1 MRHVNLRSNV
11 RPLTRLLL
19 ASFCATGAQLSF
31 AQASGD
37 LGAVQSTASSTS
49 SASDSVTPSNSQTA
63 PAQAPTQGSLSAT
76 EPKSIINQN
85 YIRNSTAPTSN
96 YSDILQIAPS
106 VSSINPNGSGLMET
120 QSLTIRGF
128 QDGQYNV
135 TFDGIPFGDSNDFT
149 HHSTSF
155 FNAQTIGGIAVDRG
169 PGDASQVGFATF
181 GGTVA
186 ISSIEPTLT
195 PAFSVL
201 GSYGSWS
208 TWLSGAQFNTGDL
221 QQLGDVRAVV
231 GYDHVSSNGYLDN
244 AGQRRDNVYFKLEK
258 PIGDDTLLTF
268 YADYN
273 RIHQN
278 VSLGATAAQ
287 IHQFGPDF
295 ALNGNPASQAFSGYN
310 FDRIN
315 TDFEYLGLKTKLGG
329 WSIDNTLYTYGY
341 YHDGFNGLDPNGET
355 PNGTAFGP
363 NNVPGQQIANNY
375 RAFGDIVKAE
385 HRFGPGNLQFGAWL
399 TRQTN
404 FRDNLDVDDTLNFA
418 LLQTNFSL
426 NDTLLTFQPWVQYEW
441 QLPHGLTITPG
452 VKYVSFNRSIDSQ
465 LNQGTGLPAD
475 FSHTWTKV
483 LPSLTVHEQI
493 NSNWSAYAQYAQG
506 FLAPNLNVFFV
517 PNASV
522 SGQPD
527 PEQTDNYQI
536 GTTFKTDRFTVSA
549 DIYYINF
556 RNAVTSTTIGG
567 NTIFSN
573 AGGAYYKGVE
583 TEGTFYAGY
592 GFSLYG
598 NLTFNSAKQK
608 GTDAWLPNAPQ
619 STAAFGVIY
628 DKGPLHGS
636 VITKFVGH
644 QFGTTGNQQP
654 IGGFA
659 VTNLAGAYTIKSP
672 TKWMHNTRLG
682 FEIDNLFN
690 RTSIDALAGFTVA
703 NNTPLYWTIPGRA
716 FIATLSTDF

>member
-1 MRHVNLRSNV
+1 MRHVNLKLRIN
-11 RPLTRLLL
+11 PLTRWLL
-19 ASFCATGAQLSF
+19 ASLCATGAQISF
-31 AQASGD
+31 AQSSGD
-37 LGAVQSTASSTS
+37 LGSVQS
-49 SASDSVTPSNSQTA
+49 SASSSSAADSTTPSNAQSA

-76 EPKSIINQN
+76 EPKSIINEN

-106 VSSINPNGSGLMET
+106 VSSINPNGAGLMET
-120 QSLTIRGF
+120 QSLSIRGF

-155 FNAQTIGGIAVDRG
+155 FNSQNIGGIAVDRG
-169 PGDASQVGFATF
+169 PGDASQIGFATF
-181 GGTVA
+181 GGTIA
-186 ISSIEPTLT
+186 ISSIEPTAT

-201 GSYGSWS
+201 GSYGSWD
-208 TWLSGAQFNTGDL
+208 TWLTGGQFNTGDM
-221 QQLGDVRAVV
+221 QQYGDVRAVV
-231 GYDHVSSNGYLDN
+231 GYDHVSSDGYLEN
-244 AGQRRDNVYFKLEK
+244 SGQRRDNIYFKLEK
-258 PIGDDTLLTF
+258 PIGDNTLLTF
-268 YADYN
+268 FADYD

-295 ALNGNPASQAFSGYN
+295 ALSGNPASQSFFGYN

-315 TDFEYLGLKTKLGG
+315 TDFEYIGLKTKIGG
-329 WSIDNTLYTYGY
+329 WSLDNTLYTYGY

-355 PNGTAFGP
+355 PNGTALGP

-375 RAFGDIVKAE
+375 RAFGDIIKAE
-385 HRFGPGNLQFGAWL
+385 HRLGPGNLQFGAWL
-399 TRQTN
+399 THQSN
-404 FRDNLDVDDTLNFA
+404 FRDNLNVDDSLNFA

-426 NDTLLTFQPWVQYEW
+426 NDTFLTFQPWVQYEW

-465 LNQGTGLPAD
+465 QNHGTGLPAD

-493 NSNWSAYAQYAQG
+493 NPNWSAYVQYAQG

-517 PNASV
+517 PNQSV

-536 GTTFKTDRFTVSA
+536 GTTYKTNRFTVSA
-549 DIYYINF
+549 DVYYINF
-556 RNAVTSTTIGG
+556 RNAVTSTTVGG

-608 GTDAWLPNAPQ
+608 GTGDWLPNAPQ
-619 STAAFGVIY
+619 STAALGVIY

-654 IGGFA
+654 IGGFT
-659 VTNLAGAYTIKSP
+659 VTNLATAYTIKSP
-672 TKWMHNTRLG
+672 TRWMHNTRLG
-682 FEIDNLFN
+682 FEIDNVFN